1 MEKEKGLNM
10 DKVLTDK
17 KSLEEFEKIYGK
29 IELKSSEKK
38 EDAWYLIWLIRV
50 RFRLCQNKLP
60 SICDKSDIKLTLPNA
75 PCLLE
80 LRWSMT
86 CSYSSSSNL
95 TTLKITLTR
104 FY

>member
-38 EDAWYLIWLIRV
+38 EDA
-50 RFRLCQNKLP
+50 
-60 SICDKSDIKLTLPNA
+60 
-75 PCLLE
+75 
-80 LRWSMT
+80 
-86 CSYSSSSNL
+86 
-95 TTLKITLTR
+95 
-104 FY
+104 